1 MNGNIMVIGYF
12 NNETITKIADEH
24 DVTSA
29 QVILRWHIQDGYIAI
44 PGSSNAEHIAENY
57 DLFDFELS
65 EEEMR
70 KIEAINEQRRYEKW

>member
-1 MNGNIMVIGYF
+1 MCGSWEKN
-12 NNETITKIADEH
+12 TSRRITGRRDEH

-70 KIEAINEQRRYEKW
+70 KIEAINEQRRYENW